1 MEELEEIKVTTTYR
15 SQVMR
20 GIELLELCQKLQSEK
35 DGVDRPYPL
44 SIVKS
49 KKLDQ
54 FALDVENAIVWM
66 SSILKLYPQSQKL
79 AALGKELE
87 AQGKIKLEAGD
98 SYSEVA
104 LDYLCHQH
112 GVA

>member
-1 MEELEEIKVTTTYR
+1 MEELEEIKVTTTYK

-35 DGVDRPYPL
+35 DGVDRPDPL

-54 FALDVENAIVWM
+54 FALDVERNCLDVFNPEAVSAIA
-66 SSILKLYPQSQKL
+66 K
-79 AALGKELE
+79 
-87 AQGKIKLEAGD
+87 AGRI
-98 SYSEVA
+98 
-104 LDYLCHQH
+104 
-112 GVA
+112 G

>member
-1 MEELEEIKVTTTYR
+1 MEELEEIKVTTTYE

-35 DGVDRPYPL
+35 DGVDRPDPL

-79 AALGKELE
+79 AQLGKELE
-87 AQGKIKLEAGD
+87 AQGKIKLEAVD

-112 GVA
+112 GIA